1 MLAAALRAVGPR
13 ASARALSAAAAGG
26 PSFAYEPA
34 DPPQLPRIVRKSGID
49 LLHDPLFNKVCVMCG
64 RTGGKE

>member
-1 MLAAALRAVGPR
+1 MLAAALRAVAPR

-49 LLHDPLFNKVCVMCG
+49 LLHDPLFNKVCDV
-64 RTGGKE
+64 